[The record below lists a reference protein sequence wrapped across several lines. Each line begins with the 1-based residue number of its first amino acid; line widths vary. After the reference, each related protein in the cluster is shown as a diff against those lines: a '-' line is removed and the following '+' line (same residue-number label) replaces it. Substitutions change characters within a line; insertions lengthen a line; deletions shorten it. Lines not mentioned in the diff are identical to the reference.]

1 MKGYEIIEKISKF
14 SETVYENIGGIFSI
28 DEIPSEVSYNTFL
41 ICNQSTSNHPGD
53 HWLVRIMI
61 IQSNIMIKILVFSR
75 HCQIKVKET

>member
-1 MKGYEIIEKISKF
+1 MKGYEILEKISKF

-41 ICNQSTSNHPGD
+41 ICNQSTSSHPGN

-61 IQSNIMIKILVFSR
+61 I
-75 HCQIKVKET
+75 